1 MKQFSSE
8 SRSQNN
14 YNSSH
19 NDPNSKD
26 IDKNKKAPLSPTLKF
41 FLEMGP
47 LVAFFLANYKGEWLI
62 NNIEIFKNFEKTLFP
77 ATAIFMVAIII
88 SLILSWILARNIPI
102 MPLIS
107 GIFVLVF
114 GSLTLWLHNE
124 TFIKMKPTIINSL
137 FAFILFGGL
146 FLKKS
151 LLRYVLD
158 STLKLDD
165 IGWQKLTYRWAFFF
179 IFLALLNEIIWRN
192 FSDNF
197 WTSFK
202 VFGVMPI
209 TILFMIIQMPLIMKH
224 SQGLFTEKNKS
235 DS

>member
-1 MKQFSSE
+1 MKQPLP
-8 SRSQNN
+8 NPN
-14 YNSSH
+14 SH
-19 NDPNSKD
+19 NNSE
-26 IDKNKKAPLSPTLKF
+26 KNMNNNQKKNLSPTLKF
-41 FLEMGP
+41 LLEMGP
-47 LVAFFLANYKGEWLI
+47 LVAFFFANYKGEWLI
-62 NNIEIFKNFEKTLFP
+62 KNIEFFQSFSKPIFP

-88 SLILSWILARNIPI
+88 SLSFSWILARQVPI

-114 GSLTLWLHNE
+114 GFLTLWLHNE

-137 FAFILFGGL
+137 FAFILFGGM
-146 FLKKS
+146 FFKKS
-151 LLRYVLD
+151 LLRYALD

-165 IGWQKLTYRWAFFF
+165 LGWQKLTYRWAFFF
-179 IFLALLNEIIWRN
+179 VFLAFLNEIIWRN

-197 WTSFK
+197 WTNFK

-209 TILFMIIQMPLIMKH
+209 TVLFMLTQMPIIMKH
-224 SQGLFTEKNKS
+224 SKEFFTEEDKS

>member
-1 MKQFSSE
+1 MKKTSFKP
-8 SRSQNN
+8 N
-14 YNSSH
+14 SH
-19 NDPNSKD
+19 NNLDSKNAND
-26 IDKNKKAPLSPTLKF
+26 HQENLSSPTLKF
-41 FLEMGP
+41 LLEMGP
-47 LVAFFLANYKGEWLI
+47 LVVFFFANYKGEWLI
-62 NNIEIFKNFEKTLFP
+62 NNIEIFKNFSKPIFP
-77 ATAIFMVAIII
+77 ATAIFMVAIIVAL
-88 SLILSWILARNIPI
+88 SLSWVLTRKIPI

-114 GSLTLWLHNE
+114 GFLTLWLHND

-137 FAFILFGGL
+137 FAFILFGGIL
-146 FLKKS
+146 LKKP
-151 LLRYVLD
+151 LLRYALD

-165 IGWQKLTYRWAFFF
+165 LGWQKLTYRWAFFF
-179 IFLALLNEIIWRN
+179 VFLALLNEVVWRN

-209 TILFMIIQMPLIMKH
+209 TVLFMLTQMPLILKH
-224 SQGLFTEKNKS
+224 SKGLFTEEDKS

>member
-1 MKQFSSE
+1 MKQPLS
-8 SRSQNN
+8 NLN
-14 YNSSH
+14 LH
-19 NDPNSKD
+19 NNSK
-26 IDKNKKAPLSPTLKF
+26 KKMNNNKKISLSPTLKF
-41 FLEMGP
+41 LLEMGP
-47 LVAFFLANYKGEWLI
+47 LVAFFFANYKGEWLI
-62 NNIEIFKNFEKTLFP
+62 KNIGFFQNFSKPIFP

-88 SLILSWILARNIPI
+88 SLSLSWILARQIPI

-114 GSLTLWLHNE
+114 GFLTLWLHNE

-137 FAFILFGGL
+137 FAFVLFGGM
-146 FLKKS
+146 FFKKP
-151 LLRYVLD
+151 LLRYALD

-165 IGWQKLTYRWAFFF
+165 LGWQKLTYRWAFFF
-179 IFLALLNEIIWRN
+179 IFLAILNEIIWRN

-209 TILFMIIQMPLIMKH
+209 TVLFMLTQMPIIIKH
-224 SQGLFTEKNKS
+224 SKGFFTEEDKS

>member
-1 MKQFSSE
+1 MKKSSL
-8 SRSQNN
+8 RNH
-14 YNSSH
+14 SH
-19 NDPNSKD
+19 NNRNLENMDDNREKS
-26 IDKNKKAPLSPTLKF
+26 LSPTFKF
-41 FLEMGP
+41 LLEMGP
-47 LVAFFLANYKGEWLI
+47 LVTFFLANYKGEWLL
-62 NNIEIFKNFEKTLFP
+62 NNIGIFKNFSKPIFP

-88 SLILSWILARNIPI
+88 ALSLSWILARKIPI

-114 GSLTLWLHNE
+114 GFLTLWLHND

-137 FAFILFGGL
+137 FAVILFGGM
-146 FLKKS
+146 FFKKP
-151 LLRYVLD
+151 LLRYALD

-165 IGWQKLTYRWAFFF
+165 LGWSKLTYRWAFFF
-179 IFLALLNEIIWRN
+179 VFLAFLNEIIWRN

-202 VFGVMPI
+202 VFGVMPL
-209 TILFMIIQMPLIMKH
+209 TVLFMLIQMPLILKH
-224 SQGLFTEKNKS
+224 SQGLFIEEEKS

>member
-1 MKQFSSE
+1 MKQPLS
-8 SRSQNN
+8 NPN
-14 YNSSH
+14 SH
-19 NDPNSKD
+19 NNSEKNMNN
-26 IDKNKKAPLSPTLKF
+26 NKKSSLSPTLKF
-41 FLEMGP
+41 LLEMGP
-47 LVAFFLANYKGEWLI
+47 LVAFFFANYKGEWLI
-62 NNIEIFKNFEKTLFP
+62 KNIEFFQTFNKPIFP

-88 SLILSWILARNIPI
+88 SLSLSWIIARQIPI

-114 GSLTLWLHNE
+114 GFLTLWLHNE

-137 FAFILFGGL
+137 FAFILFSGML
-146 FLKKS
+146 FKKP
-151 LLRYVLD
+151 LLRYAFD

-165 IGWQKLTYRWAFFF
+165 LGWQKLTYRWAFFF
-179 IFLALLNEIIWRN
+179 VFLAILNEIIWRN

-197 WTSFK
+197 WTNFK

-209 TILFMIIQMPLIMKH
+209 TVLFMITQMPIIIKH
-224 SQGLFTEKNKS
+224 SQGLFIEEDKS

>member
-1 MKQFSSE
+1 MKQNLSKPTSYNNQKSPPSS
-8 SRSQNN
+8 
-14 YNSSH
+14 
-19 NDPNSKD
+19 KF
-26 IDKNKKAPLSPTLKF
+26 KF

-47 LVAFFLANYKGEWLI
+47 LVVFFLANYKGEWLI
-62 NNIEIFKNFEKTLFP
+62 NNIEIFKNFNKPIFP

-88 SLILSWILARNIPI
+88 ALSLSWIISRKIPI

-114 GSLTLWLHNE
+114 GFLTLWFNND
-124 TFIKMKPTIINSL
+124 TFIKMKPTIINIL
-137 FAFILFGGL
+137 FSFILFIGL
-146 FLKKS
+146 FFKKP
-151 LLRYVLD
+151 LLRYVFD
-158 STLKLDD
+158 STFILDD
-165 IGWQKLTYRWAFFF
+165 LGWQKLTYRWALFF
-179 IFLALLNEIIWRN
+179 IFLAFLNEVVWRN

-209 TILFMIIQMPLIMKH
+209 TIIFMFLQIPIIIKH
-224 SQGLFTEKNKS
+224 SKNILTKEEKS

>member
-1 MKQFSSE
+1 MNKLFSEPHPS
-8 SRSQNN
+8 NN
-14 YNSSH
+14 
-19 NDPNSKD
+19 PNSKNIEKD
-26 IDKNKKAPLSPTLKF
+26 KKAALSPTLKF
-41 FLEMGP
+41 LLEIGP
-47 LVAFFLANYKGEWLI
+47 LIVFFLSNYKGEWLI
-62 NNIEIFKNFEKTLFP
+62 KNIVFFKSFNKPIFP

-88 SLILSWILARNIPI
+88 ALSLSWILARKIPI

-114 GSLTLWLHNE
+114 GFLTLWLHND
-124 TFIKMKPTIINSL
+124 TFIKMKPTIINCL
-137 FAFILFGGL
+137 FALILFCGM
-146 FLKKS
+146 FFKKP
-151 LLRYVLD
+151 LLRYVFD

-165 IGWQKLTYRWAFFF
+165 LGWQKLTYRWALFFV
-179 IFLALLNEIIWRN
+179 FLALLNEVVWRN

-209 TILFMIIQMPLIMKH
+209 TILFMLTQMPTILKH
-224 SQGLFTEKNKS
+224 SKGFLTEEDKS

>member
-1 MKQFSSE
+1 MKQPLSNLNLHNNSE
-8 SRSQNN
+8 KKMNN
-14 YNSSH
+14 
-19 NDPNSKD
+19 
-26 IDKNKKAPLSPTLKF
+26 NKKISLSPTLKF
-41 FLEMGP
+41 LLEMGP
-47 LVAFFLANYKGEWLI
+47 LVAFFFANYKGEWLI
-62 NNIEIFKNFEKTLFP
+62 KNIGFFQNFSKPIFP

-88 SLILSWILARNIPI
+88 SLSLSWILAKQIPI

-114 GSLTLWLHNE
+114 GFLTLWLHNE

-137 FAFILFGGL
+137 FAFILFGGM
-146 FLKKS
+146 FFKKP
-151 LLRYVLD
+151 LLRYALD

-165 IGWQKLTYRWAFFF
+165 LGWQKLTYRWAFFF
-179 IFLALLNEIIWRN
+179 IFLAILNEIIWRN

-209 TILFMIIQMPLIMKH
+209 TVLFMLTQMPIIIKH
-224 SQGLFTEKNKS
+224 SKGLFTEEDKS

>member
-1 MKQFSSE
+1 MKQPLSNPNLHNNSE
-8 SRSQNN
+8 KKMNN
-14 YNSSH
+14 
-19 NDPNSKD
+19 
-26 IDKNKKAPLSPTLKF
+26 NKKNSLSPTLKF
-41 FLEMGP
+41 LLEMGP
-47 LVAFFLANYKGEWLI
+47 LVAFFFANYKGGWLI
-62 NNIEIFKNFEKTLFP
+62 KNIGFFQNFSKPIFP

-88 SLILSWILARNIPI
+88 SLSLSWILARQIPI

-114 GSLTLWLHNE
+114 GFLTLWLHNE

-137 FAFILFGGL
+137 FAFILFGGM
-146 FLKKS
+146 FFKKP
-151 LLRYVLD
+151 LLRYALD

-165 IGWQKLTYRWAFFF
+165 LGWQKLTYRWAFFF
-179 IFLALLNEIIWRN
+179 IFLAILNEIIWRN

-209 TILFMIIQMPLIMKH
+209 TVLFMLTQMPIIIKH
-224 SQGLFTEKNKS
+224 SKGLFTEEDKS

>member
-1 MKQFSSE
+1 MKQPLS
-8 SRSQNN
+8 NLN
-14 YNSSH
+14 SH
-19 NDPNSKD
+19 NNSEKNMNN
-26 IDKNKKAPLSPTLKF
+26 NKKNPLSPTFKF
-41 FLEMGP
+41 LLEMGP
-47 LVAFFLANYKGEWLI
+47 LVVFFFANYKGEWLI
-62 NNIEIFKNFEKTLFP
+62 KNIGLFQNFSKPIFP

-88 SLILSWILARNIPI
+88 SLSLSWILTRQIPI

-114 GSLTLWLHNE
+114 GFLTLWLHNE

-137 FAFILFGGL
+137 FALILFGGMC
-146 FLKKS
+146 FKKP
-151 LLRYVLD
+151 LLRYALD

-165 IGWQKLTYRWAFFF
+165 LGWQKLTYRWAFFF
-179 IFLALLNEIIWRN
+179 VFLALLNEIIWRN

-202 VFGVMPI
+202 VFGVMPL
-209 TILFMIIQMPLIMKH
+209 TVLFMFTQMPIIMKH
-224 SQGLFTEKNKS
+224 SKGLFTEGDNS

>member
-1 MKQFSSE
+1 MKQPLS
-8 SRSQNN
+8 NLN
-14 YNSSH
+14 LH
-19 NDPNSKD
+19 NNSK
-26 IDKNKKAPLSPTLKF
+26 KKMNNNKKISLSPTLKF
-41 FLEMGP
+41 LLEMGP
-47 LVAFFLANYKGEWLI
+47 LVAFFFANYKGEWLI
-62 NNIEIFKNFEKTLFP
+62 KNIGFFQNFSKPIFP

-88 SLILSWILARNIPI
+88 SLSLSWILARQIPI

-114 GSLTLWLHNE
+114 GFLTLWLHNE

-137 FAFILFGGL
+137 FAFILFGGM
-146 FLKKS
+146 FFKKP
-151 LLRYVLD
+151 LLRYALD

-165 IGWQKLTYRWAFFF
+165 LGWQKLTYRWAFFF
-179 IFLALLNEIIWRN
+179 IFLAILNEIIWRN

-209 TILFMIIQMPLIMKH
+209 TVLFMLTQMPIIIKH
-224 SQGLFTEKNKS
+224 SKGLFTEEDKS

>member
-1 MKQFSSE
+1 MKQPLSNLNLHNNSE
-8 SRSQNN
+8 KKMNN
-14 YNSSH
+14 NNNNS
-19 NDPNSKD
+19 
-26 IDKNKKAPLSPTLKF
+26 LSPTLKF

-47 LVAFFLANYKGEWLI
+47 LVAFFFANYKGEWLI
-62 NNIEIFKNFEKTLFP
+62 KNIGFFQNFSKPIFP

-88 SLILSWILARNIPI
+88 SLSLSWILARQIPI

-114 GSLTLWLHNE
+114 GFLTLWLHNE

-137 FAFILFGGL
+137 FAFILFGGM
-146 FLKKS
+146 FFKKP
-151 LLRYVLD
+151 LLRYALD

-165 IGWQKLTYRWAFFF
+165 LGWQKLTYRWAFFF
-179 IFLALLNEIIWRN
+179 IFLAILNEIIWRN

-209 TILFMIIQMPLIMKH
+209 TVLFMLTQMPIIIKH
-224 SQGLFTEKNKS
+224 SKGLFTEEDKS

>member
-1 MKQFSSE
+1 MKQPLT
-8 SRSQNN
+8 NPN
-14 YNSSH
+14 SH
-19 NDPNSKD
+19 NNSEKNMNN
-26 IDKNKKAPLSPTLKF
+26 NKKTHLTPTFKF
-41 FLEMGP
+41 LLEMGP
-47 LVAFFLANYKGEWLI
+47 LVAFFFANYKGEWLI
-62 NNIEIFKNFEKTLFP
+62 RNIEFFQNFSKPIFP

-88 SLILSWILARNIPI
+88 SLSLSWILARQIPI

-114 GSLTLWLHNE
+114 GFLTLWLHNE

-137 FAFILFGGL
+137 FAVILFGGM
-146 FLKKS
+146 FFKKP
-151 LLRYVLD
+151 LLRYALD
-158 STLKLDD
+158 STLTLDNL
-165 IGWQKLTYRWAFFF
+165 GWHKLTYRWAFFF
-179 IFLALLNEIIWRN
+179 VFLALLNEIIWRN

-209 TILFMIIQMPLIMKH
+209 TVIFMLTQMPLILKH
-224 SQGLFTEKNKS
+224 SQGLFPEKDKS

>member
-1 MKQFSSE
+1 MKQPLSNLNLHNNSE
-8 SRSQNN
+8 KKMNN
-14 YNSSH
+14 
-19 NDPNSKD
+19 
-26 IDKNKKAPLSPTLKF
+26 NKKNSLSPTLKF
-41 FLEMGP
+41 LLEMGP
-47 LVAFFLANYKGEWLI
+47 LVAFFFANYKGEWLI
-62 NNIEIFKNFEKTLFP
+62 KNIGFFQNFSKPIFP

-88 SLILSWILARNIPI
+88 SLSLSWILARQIPI

-114 GSLTLWLHNE
+114 GFLTLWLHNE

-137 FAFILFGGL
+137 FAFILFGGM
-146 FLKKS
+146 FFKKP
-151 LLRYVLD
+151 LLRYALD

-165 IGWQKLTYRWAFFF
+165 LGWQKLTYRWAFFF
-179 IFLALLNEIIWRN
+179 IFLAILNEIIWRN

-209 TILFMIIQMPLIMKH
+209 TVLFMLTQMPIIIKH
-224 SQGLFTEKNKS
+224 SKGLFTEEDKS

>member
-1 MKQFSSE
+1 MKKTSLKPH
-8 SRSQNN
+8 
-14 YNSSH
+14 SH
-19 NDPNSKD
+19 NNLDSNNTNDHQDNLS
-26 IDKNKKAPLSPTLKF
+26 SPTLKF
-41 FLEMGP
+41 LLEMGP
-47 LVAFFLANYKGEWLI
+47 LVVFFLANYKGEWLI
-62 NNIEIFKNFEKTLFP
+62 NNIAIFKNFSKPIFP
-77 ATAIFMVAIII
+77 ATAIFMVAIIVAL
-88 SLILSWILARNIPI
+88 SLSWVLTRKIPI

-114 GSLTLWLHNE
+114 GFLTLWLHND

-137 FAFILFGGL
+137 FALILFGGML
-146 FLKKS
+146 LKKPF
-151 LLRYVLD
+151 LRYALD

-165 IGWQKLTYRWAFFF
+165 LGWQKLTYRWAFFF
-179 IFLALLNEIIWRN
+179 VFLALLNEVVWRN

-209 TILFMIIQMPLIMKH
+209 TVLFMLTQMPLILKH
-224 SQGLFTEKNKS
+224 SKGLFIEEDKS